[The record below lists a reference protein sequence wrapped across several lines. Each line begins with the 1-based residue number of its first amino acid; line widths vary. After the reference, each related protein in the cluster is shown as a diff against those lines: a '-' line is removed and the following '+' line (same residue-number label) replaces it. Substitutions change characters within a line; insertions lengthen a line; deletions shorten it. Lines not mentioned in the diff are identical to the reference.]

1 MLSLAVAVIA
11 IALPDS
17 INPSLI
23 AAELVFAAGTHASR
37 RTVAFTAVAFG
48 VTFLAGLALA
58 LGLGDLIL
66 SVVPKPGRTVK
77 YALITA
83 AGIVLVL
90 GGAVVWLRRRS
101 LASPD
106 TEHRRRP
113 VEPGS
118 PVLVGAGITALE
130 LLTAFPYFAAIGLI
144 VGSSTSDSG
153 KIFLLALYCV
163 VYTAPLIAIAVVCA
177 VMGTRAEAVLAPVMA
192 WLLTRWPLLVAP
204 LAAVLG
210 IGLAAYGIAQL
221 SSA

>member
-1 MLSLAVAVIA
+1 VLSLAVAVIA

-17 INPSLI
+17 INPTLI
-23 AAELVFAAGTHASR
+23 GAELVFAVGPHASR
-37 RTVAFTAVAFG
+37 RTVAFTVVAFA

-90 GGAVVWLRRRS
+90 GGVAVWIRRHS
-101 LASPD
+101 LASSD
-106 TEHRRRP
+106 AEHQP
-113 VEPGS
+113 PPKAPGS
-118 PVLVGAGITALE
+118 PVLVGAGITSLE

-153 KIFLLALYCV
+153 KLFLLILYCV
-163 VYTAPLIAIAVVCA
+163 VYTGPLIAIAVVCA
-177 VMGTRAEAVLAPVMA
+177 VMGKRAESVLDPPMA
-192 WLLTRWPLLVAP
+192 WLLAHWPRLVAP

-210 IGLAAYGIAQL
+210 VGLTAYGIVQL
-221 SSA
+221 TST